1 MEIKKTKVHM
11 RKGDKIRKN
20 IYIDSTTIGN
30 SNLDR
35 NPRGNEKLNTLKYGD
50 VERGGYTG

>member
-1 MEIKKTKVHM
+1 M